1 MTPKFSPIKHLWI
14 EAHLSHEIKAD
25 EEVEEVEEEEEEK
38 VEEERKDGRTGKR
51 RKE

>member
-25 EEVEEVEEEEEEK
+25 EEVEEVEEEEEK